1 VDESRYV
8 QISHFLKGF
17 FFKKNKINKNNYMK
31 KEKITIRKE
40 KNENKNTIKRE
51 DKTKI
56 HIKQN

>member
-1 VDESRYV
+1 
-8 QISHFLKGF
+8 
-17 FFKKNKINKNNYMK
+17 MK